1 MKYIILFI
9 SYILQCYATK
19 TLSYSNILKQTIILN
34 NNVPCLYYNE
44 TNLNTHTTFSMEHIL
59 PRCFLHK
66 CHYHDMHNI
75 VKTLKKINIQRSN
88 YKFVNDKIN
97 YDNWKEIQYHNF
109 VNHKNGLFIPN
120 ESSRGIISRS
130 LLYMAYEYDYN
141 LSKIIDKD
149 TLIDWYYKHPPC
161 HKEIYHNKIINDIQ
175 KKDNI
180 FVSKYNKKTK
190 HIANFLDKI

>member
-1 MKYIILFI
+1 MKYIVLFI
-9 SYILQCYATK
+9 LYILRCYATK

-34 NNVPCLYYNE
+34 HNVPYLYCNE
-44 TNLNTHTTFSMEHIL
+44 TNLDIYKSFSMEHIL
-59 PRCFLHK
+59 PRCFLQK

-75 VKTLKKINIQRSN
+75 VKTIKKINIQRSN
-88 YKFVNDKIN
+88 YKFVDDKNND
-97 YDNWKEIQYHNF
+97 DNWKEIQYNNF

-141 LSKIIDKD
+141 LSKIIDRE
-149 TLIDWYYKHPPC
+149 TLVNWFHQYPPC
-161 HKEIYHNKIINDIQ
+161 QKEIYHNQLINNIQ

-180 FVSKYNKKTK
+180 FISKYNKRTK
-190 HIANFLDKI
+190 HIANFLDKL